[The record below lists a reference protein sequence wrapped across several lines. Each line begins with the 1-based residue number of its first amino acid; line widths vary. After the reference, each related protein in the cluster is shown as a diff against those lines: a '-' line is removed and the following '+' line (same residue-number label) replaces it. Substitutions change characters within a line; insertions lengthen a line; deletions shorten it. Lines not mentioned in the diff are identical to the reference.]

1 MEENKIQVVVAGPEH
16 EVYVDTILQT
26 IADAAKVRGTGIA
39 KRTHEYLATKMKE
52 AKAVI
57 ALSGDRF
64 AGFSYIETWGNKQY
78 VTTSGLIVHPDFRGL
93 GVAKKIKDMTFS
105 LARTRWPHAKIF
117 SLTSGAAVM
126 KMNTELGYQPVTFA
140 DLTDDEAFW
149 RGCEGCVNVDVLHR
163 TGRKYCICTAMLY
176 DPEEHLPA
184 KIPAF
189 SGGLD
194 TSYTVMK
201 LTQDGWDVY
210 AACANTGGF
219 SAEQLKTNEEN
230 AYKLGAKA
238 YVTLDVTQ
246 EYYEKSLKYM
256 IFGNVLRNNCYPISV
271 SSERIFQAIAIA
283 RYAKEIGADAIAHGS
298 TGAGND
304 QIRFDMTFL
313 VMAPGVE
320 IITLTRDK
328 KLTRKEEVD
337 FLNEHGFFADFTKLK
352 YSYNVGIWGTSICG
366 GELLDPT
373 QGLPEEAYLKHV
385 TNPEK
390 ESLLKIEFE
399 KGEIVGVNGE
409 KFTDRVKAIQ
419 KIEEIGA
426 SYAIGRDANVGDTII
441 GIKGRVG
448 FEAAAPKL
456 IIEAHRLL
464 EKSTLS
470 KWQQYWKDQVAN
482 WYGMFLH
489 ESQYLEPVMPD
500 IEAMLTSS
508 QRNVTGTAIL
518 KLRPYGFETVG
529 IDSANDLTKS
539 KLGEYG
545 ETQTGWTADEAK
557 GFIKVSSTPLR
568 VYYGIHPNER

>member
-1 MEENKIQVVVAGPEH
+1 MSK
-16 EVYVDTILQT
+16 
-26 IADAAKVRGTGIA
+26 
-39 KRTHEYLATKMKE
+39 
-52 AKAVI
+52 
-57 ALSGDRF
+57 
-64 AGFSYIETWGNKQY
+64 
-78 VTTSGLIVHPDFRGL
+78 
-93 GVAKKIKDMTFS
+93 KKI
-105 LARTRWPHAKIF
+105 
-117 SLTSGAAVM
+117 V
-126 KMNTELGYQPVTFA
+126 V
-140 DLTDDEAFW
+140 
-149 RGCEGCVNVDVLHR
+149 
-163 TGRKYCICTAMLY
+163 
-176 DPEEHLPA
+176 
-184 KIPAF
+184 AF

-194 TSYTVMK
+194 TSYTVMR
-201 LTQDGWDVY
+201 LANEGNEVY

-219 SAEQLKTNEEN
+219 SEEQLKKNEEN
-230 AYKLGAKA
+230 AYRLGAKG
-238 YVTLDVTQ
+238 YITLDVTQ

-283 RYAKEIGADAIAHGS
+283 RYAREIGADAIAHGS

-320 IITLTRDK
+320 IITLTRDQT
-328 KLTRKEEVD
+328 LTRQEEVD
-337 FLNEHGFFADFTKLK
+337 YLNEHGFSADFTKLK

-385 TNPEK
+385 TAAEQ
-390 ESLLKIEFE
+390 SCLLKIQFE

-409 KFTDRVKAIQ
+409 AFDNPVKAIQ
-419 KIEEIGA
+419 KIEQIGA
-426 SYAIGRDANVGDTII
+426 SYAIGRDCNVGDTII

-508 QRNVTGTAIL
+508 QRHVTGTSIL
-518 KLRPYGFETVG
+518 RLRPYGFDTVG
-529 IDSANDLTKS
+529 IDSPNDLTRS

-557 GFIKVSSTPLR
+557 GFIKVTSTPLR
-568 VYYGIHPNER
+568 VYYGIHKDEKR